1 MLLEEIPILKNF
13 HTLSPIPKFREWIDL
28 KLSAASSDAHFSNE
42 YFNIEKALKS
52 DEISFLLKHFETNN
66 KAHMFEKLKVYT
78 KSNEFKTN
86 APLVDL
92 NEPELSDVSTEMKLA
107 RVVALFLQRSCA
119 FYLYREK
126 KNGYAFNPVANFH
139 LRNGAY
145 IYRINYKGDL
155 SDNGWQSSYGFM
167 VNYGYKLEELEKN
180 CISYLIDKSIK
191 TSEMVK
197 GCLIDFETKVPSK
210 I

>member
-1 MLLEEIPILKNF
+1 MLLEEIPSLKNF

-92 NEPELSDVSTEMKLA
+92 NEPESSDVSTEMKLA
-107 RVVALFLQRSCA
+107 RVLALFLQRSCA

-139 LRNGAY
+139 LRNGAL
-145 IYRINYKGDL
+145 NMFVDCTFKTVPKGL
-155 SDNGWQSSYGFM
+155 LILM
-167 VNYGYKLEELEKN
+167 A
-180 CISYLIDKSIK
+180 YLPAYQTYVLWSFK
-191 TSEMVK
+191 V
-197 GCLIDFETKVPSK
+197 LI
-210 I
+210 

>member
-1 MLLEEIPILKNF
+1 LLLEEIPILKNF

-119 FYLYREK
+119 
-126 KNGYAFNPVANFH
+126 
-139 LRNGAY
+139 
-145 IYRINYKGDL
+145 
-155 SDNGWQSSYGFM
+155 QSSYGFM